1 MGLCAGEEGW
11 YLERKQGKHPKHL
24 HLRPN
29 CHEEGLNL
37 GLRHTISF

>member
-1 MGLCAGEEGW
+1 MCWRRGMVSREETG
-11 YLERKQGKHPKHL
+11 KKHPKHL
-24 HLRPN
+24 HLWPN

>member
-11 YLERKQGKHPKHL
+11 YLERKQGKHQNI